1 MSLNWALKSRKG
13 KKPAGKGHNLFYSRC
28 PAVTDSWKW
37 DLKFEKVHVN
47 RIDTYLIKERGN
59 GYTRCICVF
68 KQTCLQDVRH
78 LCLIYI
84 DKNCVNDEVFF
95 VYVFYHHVMC
105 IKNKQITHTHTHTH
119 TRTQLFASPH
129 PTHTAKLFNVLFFFS
144 RGSVGHFSSKS

>member
-1 MSLNWALKSRKG
+1 M
-13 KKPAGKGHNLFYSRC
+13 
-28 PAVTDSWKW
+28 
-37 DLKFEKVHVN
+37 N

-105 IKNKQITHTHTHTH
+105 IKNKQITHTHTHT
-119 TRTQLFASPH
+119 RTQLFASPH

>member
-95 VYVFYHHVMC
+95 VYTFYHHVMC
-105 IKNKQITHTHTHTH
+105 IKNKQITH

-129 PTHTAKLFNVLFFFS
+129 PTHTAKLFNVLFFLS